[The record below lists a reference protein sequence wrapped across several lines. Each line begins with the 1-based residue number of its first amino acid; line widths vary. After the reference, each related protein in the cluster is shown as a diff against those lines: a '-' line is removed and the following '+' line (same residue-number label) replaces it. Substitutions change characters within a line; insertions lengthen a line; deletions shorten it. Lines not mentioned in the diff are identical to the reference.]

1 MCIKLKGLCPSWAI
15 FDLIQ
20 VSLLPVSPPEV
31 WHALGACHLPGLHPA
46 CHVSCPP
53 SLPCS
58 RTQLTNYKSQSSIWP
73 AHVYCRACRGFENSL
88 SQLPTLKTLGN
99 SHKHPDFRLPLQ
111 SLSLCR
117 HGAGIP
123 TWPCGAGL
131 EPPWPGRCAFLVAS
145 VASVLITPAHPVPG
159 PGGAEF
165 TASDLR
171 LPPPPTPV
179 ILQQAPQKMRIDNKA
194 QFTLIGSTYTFYI

>member
-1 MCIKLKGLCPSWAI
+1 MCIKLKGLCPSWPI

-145 VASVLITPAHPVPG
+145 VA
-159 PGGAEF
+159 
-165 TASDLR
+165 
-171 LPPPPTPV
+171 
-179 ILQQAPQKMRIDNKA
+179 
-194 QFTLIGSTYTFYI
+194 